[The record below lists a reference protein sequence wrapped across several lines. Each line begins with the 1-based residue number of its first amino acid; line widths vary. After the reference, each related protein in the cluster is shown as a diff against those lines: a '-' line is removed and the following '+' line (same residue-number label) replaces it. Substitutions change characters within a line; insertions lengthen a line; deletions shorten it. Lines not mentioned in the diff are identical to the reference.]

1 MIFKPCSEQ
10 LNELFAALAKAQ
22 GEMGVASKNSAN
34 PFFKSKYANLEQIV
48 QAARPALSKNGLS
61 VTQLIWDEED
71 SGCYVYT
78 KLGHSSGQFICSRK
92 KINAKAEDNASIGS
106 ATTYVLRRTFQA
118 ITGVV
123 SGDEEDDDG
132 QAADN
137 LKHNQKSQ
145 TYFDD
150 KYAKKDDMKN
160 NQPKPVE
167 EVTFGQKREIDL
179 LMKTMPTAIAQACV
193 DLKID
198 LKNLNKDTAS
208 RLLSQVKGG

>member
-22 GEMGVASKNSAN
+22 GEMDVASKTSAN
-34 PFFKSKYANLEQIV
+34 PFFKSRYADLEQIV

-71 SGCYVYT
+71 GFCYVYT

-106 ATTYVLRRTFQA
+106 ATTYVLRRAFQA

-123 SGDEEDDDG
+123 AGDNEDDDG
-132 QAADN
+132 QAADQIQGDTMRKQPQADIN
-137 LKHNQKSQ
+137 EAITQKQ
-145 TYFDD
+145 R
-150 KYAKKDDMKN
+150 
-160 NQPKPVE
+160 E
-167 EVTFGQKREIDL
+167 EIDRL
-179 LMKTMPTAIAQACV
+179 TKLNAKTVAQACV
-193 DLKID
+193 DLHLDITK
-198 LKNLNKDTAS
+198 LNKKSATQ
-208 RLLSQVKGG
+208 LLNKLIGPL